1 MGRYTGPACRL
12 CRQLGDKLFLKG
24 DRCYTPKCPIER
36 RRRSPGMHIARR
48 RKVSDYGLRLR
59 EKQKAKYIYGLLERQ
74 FRHYVDA
81 ARRQTGETGQALL
94 RLLERRLDNVVFRL
108 GFADSRRQA
117 RQLVRHGHIMVNG
130 KKVDI
135 PSYPVKVGD
144 TVTWKDSSRNLPMAQ
159 TLAQSGPK
167 REVPAWLALERE
179 QMTGK
184 VLSLPQP
191 ADLDVQ
197 IDTRLIVEF
206 YSR

>member
-1 MGRYTGPACRL
+1 MGRYTGPVCRL
-12 CRQLGDKLFLKG
+12 CRQIGDKLFLKG
-24 DRCYTPKCPIER
+24 DRCYAKCPLER
-36 RRRSPGMHIARR
+36 RRRPPGMHVARR
-48 RKVSDYGLRLR
+48 RKMSDYGLRLR
-59 EKQKAKYIYGLLERQ
+59 EKQKAKYIYGLLENQ
-74 FRHYVDA
+74 FRRYVET

-117 RQLVRHGHIMVNG
+117 RQLVRHGHILVNG

-135 PSYPVKVGD
+135 PSYLVRVGD
-144 TVTWKDSSRNLPMAQ
+144 TITWQESSRQLPMAQ
-159 TLAQSGPK
+159 AVAQNGPK
-167 REVPAWLALERE
+167 REVPAWLSLERE
-179 QMTGK
+179 HLTGK

>member
-1 MGRYTGPACRL
+1 MGHYTGPVCRL
-12 CRQLGDKLFLKG
+12 CRQIGEKLFLKG
-24 DRCYTPKCPIER
+24 DKCYTPKCPVEQ
-36 RRRSPGMHIARR
+36 RRRSPGMHILRR
-48 RKVSDYGLRLR
+48 RKMSDYGLRLR

-74 FRHYVDA
+74 FRTYVET

-117 RQLVRHGHIMVNG
+117 RQLVRHGHILVNG

-135 PSYPVKVGD
+135 PSYLVKVGD
-144 TVTWKDSSRNLPMAQ
+144 TVAWKESSRNLPMAQ
-159 TLAQSGPK
+159 ALAQNGPK
-167 REVPAWLALERE
+167 REVPAWLSLERE
-179 QMTGK
+179 NLTGK

>member
-1 MGRYTGPACRL
+1 MGRYTGPVCRL
-12 CRQLGDKLFLKG
+12 CRQIGEKLFLKG
-24 DRCYTPKCPIER
+24 DKCYTPKCPVER

-48 RKVSDYGLRLR
+48 RKLSDYGLRLR
-59 EKQKAKYIYGLLERQ
+59 EKQKAKYLYGLLERQ
-74 FRHYVDA
+74 FRKYVET
-81 ARRQTGETGQALL
+81 ARRQKGETGQALL

-117 RQLVRHGHIMVNG
+117 RQLVRHGHILVNG
-130 KKVDI
+130 KPIDI
-135 PSYPVKVGD
+135 PSYLVKVGD
-144 TVTWKDSSRNLPMAQ
+144 TVTWRESSRGMP
-159 TLAQSGPK
+159 LAQALLQNGPK
-167 REVPAWLALERE
+167 RTVPAWLSLERE
-179 QMTGK
+179 HLTGK